1 MVLLHGGKRR
11 KRNHF
16 MKAKLAH
23 IVRMVLFLLIAPGL
37 GRAQWLTQ
45 RITLVPGWNAVYLEG
60 QPEPSA
66 CAEVFNYAPV
76 QSVWKWDRR
85 FSTIQF
91 TVDPATL
98 LPEAP
103 DWRVWLPPSDP
114 RSFLSRLSD
123 LQGGQAYL
131 IKVASNA
138 VPFTLPIKG
147 RVLLPRLDWYPH
159 GLNLVG
165 FPVHSNSPPTFTD
178 FFRFTPEVDTSRS
191 YANELYRLDS
201 QGWGQRIV
209 QPARDRL
216 KPGVAYW
223 IGCARAPAYQSP
235 LHVMPEGASALD
247 FGSLLVR
254 RDLSIKNTL
263 PSGSQTVWLQQR
275 LSESPPATG
284 DFPELAGAVPL
295 SYLSK
300 NVSNQWVWAN
310 FPSAGLS
317 RTLAPGEEW
326 SLRLGVRRNDFA
338 AYTAHGTNG
347 AAYQSILEVTDAGQS
362 LLIRVPVVAQKN
374 SVLLGGPLDPH
385 ADNEGLWVGQ
395 VTVNQVNAP
404 AYTGTNLLS
413 TPAPVSFRLLMHV
426 DATAT
431 ARLLQQV
438 VLAWD
443 PTLNNAP
450 HTNGTY
456 ALYADDRT
464 LPAAATDV
472 SRISSAAFPP
482 MPPVGLVGSFTNAL
496 AGTVTV
502 RFDDP
507 VNPFL
512 HRYHPMHDNQDWNWQ
527 AYTNAVETRTI
538 VRDLALTF
546 DSITNGSANPY
557 NGVDRVSGVYQET
570 LSGLRAQPIVMQG
583 VFSLQR
589 ISQINQLIGI
599 TP

>member
-1 MVLLHGGKRR
+1 
-11 KRNHF
+11 
-16 MKAKLAH
+16 MKAKAVF
-23 IVRMVLFLLIAPGL
+23 ITCAVVVFLLTAPGL

-60 QPEPSA
+60 QPEPSG
-66 CAEVFNYAPV
+66 CAEVFNNLPV

-103 DWRVWLPPSDP
+103 DWLVWLPPSDP
-114 RSFLSRLSD
+114 RSFLSRLSE

-131 IKVASNA
+131 IRVASNA
-138 VPFTLPIKG
+138 APFILPIKG
-147 RVLLPRLDWYPH
+147 RVLLPRLNWFPH

-165 FPVHSNSPPTFTD
+165 FPVHSNSPPSFTD
-178 FFRFTPEVDTSRS
+178 FFRFTPEVDTTRS

-201 QGWGQRIV
+201 QGRGVRIV
-209 QPARDRL
+209 QPARD
-216 KPGVAYW
+216 KMQPGAAYW
-223 IGCARAPAYQSP
+223 IGCARAPGYQSP
-235 LHVMPEGASALD
+235 LQVTPEGASALD

-254 RDLSIKNTL
+254 QDLSIKNTL
-263 PSGSQTVWLQQR
+263 TNGPQTVWLRQR
-275 LSESPPATG
+275 LSESSPTTG
-284 DFPELAGAVPL
+284 DFPELAGTVPL
-295 SYLSK
+295 SYLTK
-300 NVSNQWVWAN
+300 NSSNQWVWGN
-310 FPSAGLS
+310 FPTAGLS

-326 SLRLGVRRNDFA
+326 VLRLGVRRSDFA
-338 AYTAHGTNG
+338 AYTPHGTNG
-347 AAYQSILEVTDAGQS
+347 ATYQSILEVTDAGQS

-374 SVLLGGPLDPH
+374 SAMVSSTLEPH

-395 VTVNQVNAP
+395 VVVNQVNAP

-413 TPAPVSFRLLMHV
+413 TPAPMSFRLLVHV
-426 DATAT
+426 DAAAT

-438 VLAWD
+438 VLVWD

-464 LPAAATDV
+464 LPAEATDV
-472 SRISSAAFPP
+472 NRISSAAFPP
-482 MPPVGLVGSFTNAL
+482 MAPVVLTGGLTNGLTNAL
-496 AGTVTV
+496 TGQVTV

-512 HRYHPMHDNQDWNWQ
+512 HRYHPMHDNQDWGFNL
-527 AYTNAVETRTI
+527 YTNAVETPTI
-538 VRDLALTF
+538 VRDLTLTLVTV
-546 DSITNGSANPY
+546 TNAAANPY
-557 NGVDRVSGVYQET
+557 NGADRVSGVYQET

-589 ISQINQLIGI
+589 ISQINTLIGI

>member
-1 MVLLHGGKRR
+1 MSRDT
-11 KRNHF
+11 
-16 MKAKLAH
+16 
-23 IVRMVLFLLIAPGL
+23 LF
-37 GRAQWLTQ
+37 TKYE
-45 RITLVPGWNAVYLEG
+45 TL
-60 QPEPSA
+60 
-66 CAEVFNYAPV
+66 
-76 QSVWKWDRR
+76 
-85 FSTIQF
+85 
-91 TVDPATL
+91 
-98 LPEAP
+98 
-103 DWRVWLPPSDP
+103 
-114 RSFLSRLSD
+114 
-123 LQGGQAYL
+123 
-131 IKVASNA
+131 
-138 VPFTLPIKG
+138 
-147 RVLLPRLDWYPH
+147 
-159 GLNLVG
+159 
-165 FPVHSNSPPTFTD
+165 
-178 FFRFTPEVDTSRS
+178 
-191 YANELYRLDS
+191 
-201 QGWGQRIV
+201 
-209 QPARDRL
+209 
-216 KPGVAYW
+216 
-223 IGCARAPAYQSP
+223 
-235 LHVMPEGASALD
+235 
-247 FGSLLVR
+247 
-254 RDLSIKNTL
+254 
-263 PSGSQTVWLQQR
+263 
-275 LSESPPATG
+275 
-284 DFPELAGAVPL
+284 
-295 SYLSK
+295 
-300 NVSNQWVWAN
+300 
-310 FPSAGLS
+310 
-317 RTLAPGEEW
+317 
-326 SLRLGVRRNDFA
+326 
-338 AYTAHGTNG
+338 
-347 AAYQSILEVTDAGQS
+347 
-362 LLIRVPVVAQKN
+362 PVVAQKH
-374 SVLLGGPLDPH
+374 SVLLGDPLDQH
-385 ADNEGLWVGQ
+385 DDNEGLWVGQ

-464 LPAAATDV
+464 LPAVATDV

-482 MPPVGLVGSFTNAL
+482 MPPVGLAGSFTNAL

-527 AYTNAVETRTI
+527 PYTNAVETRTI

-557 NGVDRVSGVYQET
+557 SGVDRVSGVYQET